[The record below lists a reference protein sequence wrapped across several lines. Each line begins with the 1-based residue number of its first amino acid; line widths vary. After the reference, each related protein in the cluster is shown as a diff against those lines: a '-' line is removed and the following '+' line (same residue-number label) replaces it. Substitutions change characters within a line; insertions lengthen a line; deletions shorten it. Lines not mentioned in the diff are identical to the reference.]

1 MQSKHLNDKYGK
13 AFLVGGSLLIWLSI
27 FLLFKNYGYTQ
38 TWELWKVPTESPP
51 FSDFRLIPGSAETFR
66 MGIEPSVRNP
76 GDPHKRKF
84 NYPTFWRL
92 FFYTGITQADTIWI
106 SILMITLFFISV
118 FLFPQR
124 STISDTIWILLIIF
138 SPASMLLYERGN
150 VDLFVFFLCV
160 AIVLAT
166 DYSAYATAA
175 LLIVGTVVKF
185 FPFFGVTVLLKE
197 SKPKFVW
204 LSAGCLLVLLIY
216 MYVTWESI
224 NVSWNL
230 TMRGKE
236 ISYGANVFFYRYSQA
251 LSQFFSPWFGDLKVD
266 RILKIGPI
274 ILASILVFIAAIAGM
289 RNRESLGISSERNL
303 AAFRMGASIYI
314 GTFLLGNNWDYRLAF
329 LVLVLPQLLE
339 WSRSLIQ
346 KYRYIA
352 LASLFGV
359 LASCWHFIIWFSPFF
374 NFFEG
379 SKELWFVFDE
389 FLNWMLVA
397 GFAYL
402 LLASAPDWLKGGLQR
417 IFELRR
423 SKPHEYPYPP
433 HIA

>member
-1 MQSKHLNDKYGK
+1 MIQSKYLNDKYGK

-27 FLLFKNYGYTQ
+27 LLLFKSYGYTQ

-106 SILMITLFFISV
+106 SILMIMLFFAGV
-118 FLFPQR
+118 FLFPQKLTV
-124 STISDTIWILLIIF
+124 SNAIWMLLIVF

-150 VDLFVFFLCV
+150 VDLIVFFLCV
-160 AIVLAT
+160 AIVLAA
-166 DYSAYATAA
+166 DYSGYAAA
-175 LLIVGTVVKF
+175 VLLIVGTVVKL
-185 FPFFGVTVLLKE
+185 FPFFGITVLLRE
-197 SKPKFVW
+197 SRRRFIW
-204 LSAGCLLVLLIY
+204 LSAGCLSVLLIY
-216 MYVTWESI
+216 MYVTWESVS
-224 NVSWNL
+224 VSWNL

-236 ISYGANVFFYRYSQA
+236 ISYGANVFFYRYGEA
-251 LSQFFSPWFGDLKVD
+251 LSQFFSQWFVD
-266 RILKIGPI
+266 SQVARILKIGPI
-274 ILASILVFIAAIAGM
+274 ILASILVFIAGIAGM
-289 RNRESLGISSERNL
+289 RDRESLATSSERNL

-339 WSRSLIQ
+339 WARSSI
-346 KYRYIA
+346 KKHRTVA

-359 LASCWHFIIWFSPFF
+359 LVSCWHFVVWYSASLVNMKDIM
-374 NFFEG
+374 
-379 SKELWFVFDE
+379 FVFDE
-389 FLNWMLVA
+389 FFNWMLVA
-397 GFAYL
+397 GFSYL
-402 LLASAPDWLKGGLQR
+402 FGASIPDWVKEQFRFLFPKKNPVQ
-417 IFELRR
+417 
-423 SKPHEYPYPP
+423 
-433 HIA
+433 AV

>member
-1 MQSKHLNDKYGK
+1 MQSKYLNDKHGK
-13 AFLVGGSLLIWLSI
+13 AFLVGGSLLIWLFI
-27 FLLFKNYGYTQ
+27 FLLFKSYGYTQ
-38 TWELWKVPTESPP
+38 TWELWRVPTESPP

-106 SILMITLFFISV
+106 SILMIMLFFAGV

-124 STISDTIWILLIIF
+124 LMISDAIWMLFMVF

-150 VDLFVFFLCV
+150 VDLIVFFLCV
-160 AIVLAT
+160 AIVLAA

-175 LLIVGTVVKF
+175 LLIVGTVVKL
-185 FPFFGVTVLLKE
+185 FPFFGITVLFRE
-197 SKPKFVW
+197 SKRKFIW

-216 MYVTWESI
+216 MYVTWDSVS
-224 NVSWNL
+224 VSWNL
-230 TMRGKE
+230 TMRGKD

-251 LSQFFSPWFGDLKVD
+251 LSQFFSQWFSDPQVD
-266 RILKIGPI
+266 IILKIGPM
-274 ILASILVFIAAIAGM
+274 ILASILVFIAGIAGM
-289 RNRESLGISSERNL
+289 RDRESIIISSERNL

-339 WSRSLIQ
+339 WTRSSIKQ
-346 KYRYIA
+346 YRTVA

-359 LASCWHFIIWFSPFF
+359 IASCWHFLLWYSPYF

-379 SKELWFVFDE
+379 SKEVWFALDE
-389 FLNWMLVA
+389 FLNWMLIPC
-397 GFAYL
+397 FAYL
-402 LLASAPDWLKGGLQR
+402 LIASAPDWLKGGQQR
-417 IFELRR
+417 IFEFP
-423 SKPHEYPYPP
+423 KQQ
-433 HIA
+433 IV

>member
-1 MQSKHLNDKYGK
+1 MQSKYLSDKYGK
-13 AFLVGGSLLIWLSI
+13 AFLLGGSLLIWFFI
-27 FLLFKNYGYTQ
+27 FLLFKSYGYTQ

-76 GDPHKRKF
+76 GDPHKRIF

-106 SILMITLFFISV
+106 SILMIMLFFVGV
-118 FLFPQR
+118 FLFPEKLTV
-124 STISDTIWILLIIF
+124 SNAMWMLLIVF

-150 VDLFVFFLCV
+150 VDLIVFFLCV

-166 DYSAYATAA
+166 DYSGYAAAA
-175 LLIVGTVVKF
+175 LLIVGTVVKL
-185 FPFFGVTVLLKE
+185 FPFFGITILLRE
-197 SKPKFVW
+197 SKRKFIW

-216 MYVTWESI
+216 MYVTWESV

-230 TMRGKE
+230 TMRGKD
-236 ISYGANVFFYRYSQA
+236 ISYGANVFFYRYGQA
-251 LSQFFSPWFGDLKVD
+251 LSQFFSQWFVDAQVD
-266 RILKIGPI
+266 RILQIGPM
-274 ILASILVFIAAIAGM
+274 ILASILVLISGVAGL
-289 RNRESLGISSERNL
+289 RTREPLATSSERNL

-329 LVLVLPQLLE
+329 LVLVIPQLLE
-339 WSRSLIQ
+339 WSSSLIQ
-346 KYRYIA
+346 NYRFIA
-352 LASLFGV
+352 RVSLFGV

-374 NFFEG
+374 NFFQG
-379 SKELWFVFDE
+379 SNELWFVFDE

-397 GFAYL
+397 SFAYL
-402 LLASAPDWLKGGLQR
+402 LLASAPDWLKVGLQSMSE
-417 IFELRR
+417 FPRR
-423 SKPHEYPYPP
+423 Q
-433 HIA
+433 IA

>member
-1 MQSKHLNDKYGK
+1 MIQSKYLNDKYGK

-27 FLLFKNYGYTQ
+27 LLLFKSYGYTQ

-106 SILMITLFFISV
+106 SILMIMLFFAGV
-118 FLFPQR
+118 FLFPQKLTV
-124 STISDTIWILLIIF
+124 SNAIWMLLIVF

-150 VDLFVFFLCV
+150 VDLIVFFLGV
-160 AIVLAT
+160 AIVLAA
-166 DYSAYATAA
+166 DYSGYAAA
-175 LLIVGTVVKF
+175 VLLIVGTVVKL
-185 FPFFGVTVLLKE
+185 FPFFGITVLLRE
-197 SKPKFVW
+197 SRRRFIW
-204 LSAGCLLVLLIY
+204 LSAGCLSVLLIY
-216 MYVTWESI
+216 MYVTWESVS
-224 NVSWNL
+224 VSWNL

-236 ISYGANVFFYRYSQA
+236 ISYGANVFFYRYGEA
-251 LSQFFSPWFGDLKVD
+251 LSQFFSQWFVD
-266 RILKIGPI
+266 SQVARILKIGPI
-274 ILASILVFIAAIAGM
+274 ILASILVFIAGIAGM
-289 RNRESLGISSERNL
+289 RDRESLATSSERNL

-339 WSRSLIQ
+339 WARSSI
-346 KYRYIA
+346 KKHRTVA

-359 LASCWHFIIWFSPFF
+359 LVSCWHFVVWYSASLVNMKDIM
-374 NFFEG
+374 
-379 SKELWFVFDE
+379 FVFDE
-389 FLNWMLVA
+389 FFNWMLVA
-397 GFAYL
+397 GFSYL
-402 LLASAPDWLKGGLQR
+402 FGASMPDWVKEQFRFLFPKKNPAQ
-417 IFELRR
+417 
-423 SKPHEYPYPP
+423 
-433 HIA
+433 AV

>member
-1 MQSKHLNDKYGK
+1 MIQSKYLNDKYGK

-27 FLLFKNYGYTQ
+27 LLLFKSYGYTQ

-106 SILMITLFFISV
+106 SILMIMLFFAGV
-118 FLFPQR
+118 FLFPQKLTV
-124 STISDTIWILLIIF
+124 SNAIWMLLIVF

-150 VDLFVFFLCV
+150 VDLIVFFLCV
-160 AIVLAT
+160 AIVLAA
-166 DYSAYATAA
+166 DYSGYAAA
-175 LLIVGTVVKF
+175 VLLIVGTVVKL
-185 FPFFGVTVLLKE
+185 FPFFGITVLLRE
-197 SKPKFVW
+197 SRRRFIW
-204 LSAGCLLVLLIY
+204 LSAGCLSVLLIY
-216 MYVTWESI
+216 MYVTWESVS
-224 NVSWNL
+224 VSWNL

-236 ISYGANVFFYRYSQA
+236 ISYGANVFFYRYGEA
-251 LSQFFSPWFGDLKVD
+251 LSQFFSQWFVD
-266 RILKIGPI
+266 SQVARILKIGPI
-274 ILASILVFIAAIAGM
+274 ILASILVFIAGIAGM
-289 RNRESLGISSERNL
+289 RDRESLATSSERNL

-339 WSRSLIQ
+339 WARSSI
-346 KYRYIA
+346 KKHRTVA

-359 LASCWHFIIWFSPFF
+359 LVSCWHFVVWYSASLVNMKDIM
-374 NFFEG
+374 
-379 SKELWFVFDE
+379 FVFDE
-389 FLNWMLVA
+389 FFNWMLVA
-397 GFAYL
+397 GFSYL
-402 LLASAPDWLKGGLQR
+402 FGASTPDWVKEQFRFLFPKKNPVQ
-417 IFELRR
+417 
-423 SKPHEYPYPP
+423 
-433 HIA
+433 AV

>member
-1 MQSKHLNDKYGK
+1 MQSKYLNDKYGK

-27 FLLFKNYGYTQ
+27 FLLFRNYGYTQ

-92 FFYTGITQADTIWI
+92 FFYIGITQADTIWI
-106 SILMITLFFISV
+106 SILMIVLFFVGV
-118 FLFPQR
+118 FLFPQKLTV
-124 STISDTIWILLIIF
+124 SNAIWMLLVVF

-150 VDLFVFFLCV
+150 VDLIVFFLCV

-166 DYSAYATAA
+166 DYSAYAAAA
-175 LLIVGTVVKF
+175 LLIAGIVIKL
-185 FPFFGVTVLLKE
+185 FPFFGITVLLRE
-197 SKPKFVW
+197 SRPKVIW

-216 MYVTWESI
+216 IYVTWES
-224 NVSWNL
+224 VSASWNL

-236 ISYGANVFFYRYSQA
+236 ISYGANVFFYRYGQA
-251 LSQFFSPWFGDLKVD
+251 LSQFFSQWFGESQVV
-266 RILKIGPI
+266 RILKVGPI
-274 ILASILVFIAAIAGM
+274 ILASLLVFIAGVAGM
-289 RNRESLGISSERNL
+289 RNGESMTTSSERNL

-329 LVLVLPQLLE
+329 LVLVIPQLLE

-359 LASCWHFIIWFSPFF
+359 LASCWHFVIWYSPFF
-374 NFFEG
+374 NFFQG

-389 FLNWMLVA
+389 FLNWMLVP

-402 LLASAPDWLKGGLQR
+402 LLASAPDWLEGGLQSM
-417 IFELRR
+417 LN
-423 SKPHEYPYPP
+423 SPGDKSYEYPPR
-433 HIA
+433 IA

>member
-1 MQSKHLNDKYGK
+1 MQSRYLNDKYGK
-13 AFLVGGSLLIWLSI
+13 AFLVGGSLLIWLFI
-27 FLLFKNYGYTQ
+27 LLLFKSYGYTQ

-106 SILMITLFFISV
+106 SILMIVLFFAGV

-124 STISDTIWILLIIF
+124 LTVSNAIWMLLIVF

-150 VDLFVFFLCV
+150 VDLIVFFLCV
-160 AIVLAT
+160 AIVLAG
-166 DYSAYATAA
+166 DYSAYATAV
-175 LLIVGTVVKF
+175 LLIVATVVKL
-185 FPFFGVTVLLKE
+185 FPFFGVTVLLRE

-204 LSAGCLLVLLIY
+204 LFAGCLSVLLGY
-216 MYVTWESI
+216 MYVISESVS
-224 NVSWNL
+224 VSWNL

-236 ISYGANVFFYRYSQA
+236 ISYGANVFFYRYGQA
-251 LSQFFSPWFGDLKVD
+251 LSQFFSQWFGEPQVE

-274 ILASILVFIAAIAGM
+274 IVASILVFIAGVAAM
-289 RNRESLGISSERNL
+289 RDREPLATSSERNL

-339 WSRSLIQ
+339 WTRSSIK
-346 KYRYIA
+346 KYRTVA
-352 LASLFGV
+352 RASLFGV
-359 LASCWHFIIWFSPFF
+359 IASCWHFVLWYSSFL
-374 NFFEG
+374 NFFQG
-379 SKELWFVFDE
+379 SKEVWFALDE

-402 LLASAPDWLKGGLQR
+402 LLASAPDWLKGGRQNMLKFPKQQ
-417 IFELRR
+417 IV
-423 SKPHEYPYPP
+423 
-433 HIA
+433 

>member
-1 MQSKHLNDKYGK
+1 MQSKYLNDKYGK
-13 AFLVGGSLLIWLSI
+13 VFLVGGSVLIWLCI

-38 TWELWKVPTESPP
+38 TWELWQVPTESPP

-106 SILMITLFFISV
+106 SILMIMLFFAGV
-118 FLFPQR
+118 FLFPQKLTV
-124 STISDTIWILLIIF
+124 SNAIWMLLVVF

-150 VDLFVFFLCV
+150 VDLIVFFLCV

-166 DYSAYATAA
+166 DYSAYAVAV
-175 LLIVGTVVKF
+175 LLIVGIVVKL
-185 FPFFGVTVLLKE
+185 FPFFGITVLFRQ
-197 SKPKFVW
+197 SKRKFIW
-204 LSAGCLLVLLIY
+204 LSAVCLFVLLTY
-216 MYVTWESI
+216 MYITWES
-224 NVSWNL
+224 VSASWNL

-236 ISYGANVFFYRYSQA
+236 ISYGANVFFYRYGQA
-251 LSQFFSPWFGDLKVD
+251 LSQFFSPWFGDSQVD
-266 RILKIGPI
+266 RILKVGPI
-274 ILASILVFIAAIAGM
+274 ILAFILVIIAGVAGL
-289 RNRESLGISSERNL
+289 RNRESMTTSSERNL

-329 LVLVLPQLLE
+329 LVLVIPQLWE

-346 KYRYIA
+346 NYRFIA
-352 LASLFGV
+352 RVSLFGV
-359 LASCWHFIIWFSPFF
+359 LASCWHFMIWYSPFF
-374 NFFEG
+374 NFFQG

-397 GFAYL
+397 SFAYL
-402 LLASAPDWLKGGLQR
+402 LLASAPDWLKVGLQSMPE
-417 IFELRR
+417 FPRR
-423 SKPHEYPYPP
+423 Q
-433 HIA
+433 IA

>member
-1 MQSKHLNDKYGK
+1 MQSKYLNDKYGK
-13 AFLVGGSLLIWLSI
+13 AFLVGGSVLIWLCI
-27 FLLFKNYGYTQ
+27 FWLFKNYGYTQ
-38 TWELWKVPTESPP
+38 TWELWKVPTESPQ

-106 SILMITLFFISV
+106 SILMIMLFFAGV
-118 FLFPQR
+118 FLFPQKLTV
-124 STISDTIWILLIIF
+124 SNALWMLLIVF

-150 VDLFVFFLCV
+150 VDLIVFFLCV

-166 DYSAYATAA
+166 DYSAYTTAA
-175 LLIVGTVVKF
+175 LLIVGTVVKL
-185 FPFFGVTVLLKE
+185 FPFFGVTVLFRG
-197 SKPKFVW
+197 SRPKFIW

-216 MYVTWESI
+216 MYVTWDS
-224 NVSWNL
+224 VSTSWNL

-236 ISYGANVFFYRYSQA
+236 ISYGANVFFYRYGQG
-251 LSQFFSPWFGDLKVD
+251 LSQFFSQWFGDSQVD
-266 RILKIGPI
+266 RILKVGPI
-274 ILASILVFIAAIAGM
+274 MLASILVFIAGIAGV
-289 RNRESLGISSERNL
+289 RNRELMTTSSERNL

-329 LVLVLPQLLE
+329 LILVLPQLLE
-339 WSRSLIQ
+339 WTRSSIK
-346 KYRYIA
+346 KYRYAA
-352 LASLFGV
+352 LGSVFGV
-359 LASCWHFIIWFSPFF
+359 LASCWHFVIWYSPFF

-402 LLASAPDWLKGGLQR
+402 LLASAADWLKDGLQR
-417 IFELRR
+417 IFELRWQI
-423 SKPHEYPYPP
+423 SHEYPYTPR
-433 HIA
+433 IV